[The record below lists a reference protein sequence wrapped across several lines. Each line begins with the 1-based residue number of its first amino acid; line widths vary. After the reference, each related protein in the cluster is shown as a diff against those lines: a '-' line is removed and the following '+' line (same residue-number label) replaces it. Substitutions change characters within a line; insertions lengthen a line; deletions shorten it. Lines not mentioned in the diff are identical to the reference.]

1 MADIVW
7 NAGAHNEN
15 LGSGTGGDSLR
26 VSGTIPQGVTGAVI
40 GLTAEPQVT
49 RPAQILH
56 GIQVSAG
63 RYRAVEIGSA
73 KTGWHDAPDPMARYH
88 VTRLSDR
95 VIYSV
100 ETESGGEADITTTG
114 VPVPGL
120 IFHESDYIGPEYSEG
135 AASLLSPGD
144 SVING
149 EAVPVLVAGL
159 EMSFQPLEV
168 VAANGASAR
177 SVFEAMQVSSG
188 AYRSGEATVA
198 FEPMMVESMLAGDGY
213 AFATVSFKPMQ
224 VSASIAGE
232 LSVGDG
238 VTAVM
243 QPCEMLAVG
252 SRWIEPSAEVTF
264 VAPAVGAYQ
273 DSAYAGAFAELEPM
287 LTYSSGQRVPT
298 GVRLGIILP
307 AITHEVFL
315 GTKVVEYGF
324 AFNECEHASARNLID
339 TVLVSDEFIVLRSD
353 RWTEDGAASDALQ
366 HSTVERVESAADA
379 LDAYSH
385 KSLQPGVTEL
395 ATADNTIAHYSDIT
409 LALTSTA
416 TASDTTVST
425 DYAMVTEDAQA
436 SIELQAVTAQTV
448 ETEAQAE
455 SAVEII
461 RLDDGTLVEA
471 TAFGFT
477 DLDHWRQ
484 SVMLVGEFAEVFSD
498 YLHQDPNAIAW
509 VLNPETAALSN
520 YTNHPITGIAGAFMI
535 GPEGLMRID
544 NDSDNGDDI
553 SALIDLPGLT
563 LGRPDRQGQV
573 SRSPERKR
581 VEAVWLDADSQ
592 TEMAVGVRSYDQG
605 GEPFHYKSLR
615 PLDDTGNMKVSV
627 GKGLKSKW
635 WGITIR
641 NTYGGDFTLS
651 GASADVA
658 ATARWR

>member
-1 MADIVW
+1 MTQPVW
-7 NAGAHNEN
+7 DAGAHNVN
-15 LGSGTGGDSLR
+15 IGNPAQGSLR

-40 GLTAEPQVT
+40 GLTAESQVT

-63 RYRAVEIGSA
+63 RYRVVELGDA
-73 KTGWHDAPDPMARYH
+73 KTGWYGTPDALARYH
-88 VTRLSDR
+88 VTRLTDR

-100 ETESGGEADITTTG
+100 ESEEGGETDAATSGDI
-114 VPVPGL
+114 VPGT
-120 IFHESDYIGPEYSEG
+120 IFHEADFIGPAVVEG

-144 SVING
+144 SIING
-149 EAVPVLVAGL
+149 EVLNLNIAGI
-159 EMSFQPLEV
+159 EISFEPMEV
-168 VAANGASAR
+168 VAATGTSAK
-177 SVFEAMQVSSG
+177 VTFEPMLLQSG
-188 AYRSGEATVA
+188 VHRSGEATVA
-198 FEPMMVESMLAGDGY
+198 FQPLEVDALLTQEGV
-213 AFATVSFKPMQ
+213 AFATVQFEPMQ
-224 VSASIAGE
+224 VSASMAGE

-238 VTAVM
+238 AVM
-243 QPCEMLAVG
+243 VMEPMDMLASG
-252 SRWIEPSAEVTF
+252 YPWFEPTATVEF
-264 VAPAVGAYQ
+264 EPPAVGAYLEEYTGV
-273 DSAYAGAFAELEPM
+273 YASMEPM
-287 LTYSSGQRVPT
+287 LVYSSGQRVPT
-298 GVRLGIILP
+298 GARFSIILP

-324 AFNECEHASARNLID
+324 AFNEGEYVTARNLID
-339 TVLVSDEFIVLRSD
+339 TVLVSDEFIVFRSD
-353 RWTEDGAASDALQ
+353 RWTETGKASDALQ
-366 HSTVERVESAADA
+366 HSTVAQVESAADA

-395 ATADNTIAHYSDIT
+395 ATADNAIAHYSDVT
-409 LALTSTA
+409 LTLTSTA
-416 TASDTTVST
+416 TASDTTIST
-425 DYAMVTEDAQA
+425 GYAVVTEDAQA

-455 SAVEII
+455 SAVEMIQ
-461 RLDDGTLVEA
+461 LDDGTLVEA

-477 DLDHWRQ
+477 DLEHWRQ

-563 LGRPDRQGQV
+563 LGRPDRQGQI

-635 WGITIR
+635 WGVTIR